1 MGSVVIGEQRRLTGW
16 SGGPVVPDGPLFTRQ
31 IASGFLGVAAL
42 GSASRYS
49 RPGTARI
56 MLHVGIRD
64 EGTEQAVV
72 RLCGV
77 KDEGYR
83 QRTAAAGIGYLLP
96 GSSWREWEISPGTAD
111 EVAGHLASVVRRYA
125 EPYLQRLSSD
135 QAELLTAAQDS
146 PAYLGGS
153 GSLPGRCAA
162 GQAAGTR
169 PGDCLSPGADR
180 RAWDAN

>member
-1 MGSVVIGEQRRLTGW
+1 
-16 SGGPVVPDGPLFTRQ
+16 
-31 IASGFLGVAAL
+31 
-42 GSASRYS
+42 
-49 RPGTARI
+49 
-56 MLHVGIRD
+56 MLHIGIRD

-83 QRTAAAGIGYLLP
+83 QRTAATGIGYLLP

-146 PAYLGGS
+146 PGYLG
-153 GSLPGRCAA
+153 AA
-162 GQAAGTR
+162 GACRVAVLLARQLGRDQAIAFLRERIDGLGMRTDVAAEAEREMAARACGWLALPEPAG
-169 PGDCLSPGADR
+169 
-180 RAWDAN
+180 